1 MTAIS
6 LVIAT
11 RNRAPQL
18 SKCLSYIKAVNTQL
32 RWELIVVNNGSS
44 DSTPDMLEAFARSS
58 SFPVTVLDEPVP
70 GLGRA
75 HNRGWR
81 VATGD
86 VVAFTDDDC
95 YVLSDFLDQAIE
107 VFADP
112 RIGYCGGRIK
122 LYDRRDHPIATNHSR
137 VPLIFPPRSYLEFG
151 IIHGANM
158 MFRKRALEDI
168 EGFDYSLGPGTPF
181 NCEDLDACARA
192 SFSGWWG
199 IYAPGPTVLHAHGRK
214 ATDVPAFYRSYAIGR
229 GAYAAKFI
237 LRRDTRL
244 YQLRYWLLKLPER
257 LIKRGH
263 RRDCLYEIQGALWY
277 CCHRARALCGI
288 G

>member
-6 LVIAT
+6 LVVAS
-11 RNRAPQL
+11 RNRALQL
-18 SKCLSYIKAVNTQL
+18 NSCLSHINEVRTSAQ
-32 RWELIVVNNGSS
+32 WELIVVDNA
-44 DSTPDMLEAFARSS
+44 STDNTPEVLRRFERSA
-58 SFPVTVLDEPVP
+58 SFPVTVVTEPVP

-81 VATGD
+81 VAKGEI
-86 VVAFTDDDC
+86 VAFTDDDC
-95 YVLSDFLDQAIE
+95 YVLPDLLDQAVE

-122 LYDRRDHPIATNHSR
+122 LYDRSDHPIATNHST

-151 IIHGANM
+151 IIQGANM

-168 EGFDYSLGPGTPF
+168 EGFDDTLGPGTPF

-199 IYAPGPTVLHAHGRK
+199 AYAPGPTVFHAHGRK
-214 ATDVPAFYRSYAIGR
+214 ATDVPALFRSYAIGR

-263 RRDCLYEIQGALWY
+263 RRDCLHEIQGALWY